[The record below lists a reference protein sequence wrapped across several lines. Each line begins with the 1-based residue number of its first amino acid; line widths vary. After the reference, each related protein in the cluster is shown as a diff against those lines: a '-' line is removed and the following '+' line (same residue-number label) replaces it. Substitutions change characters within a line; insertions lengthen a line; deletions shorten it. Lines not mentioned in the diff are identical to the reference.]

1 MRVYTRNGD
10 DGVTTG
16 YDGNDYDKD
25 ALSIKIVGVLDEFLA
40 SIDEAIVSLGNQE
53 KTDLLDDIQDLL
65 WQTAGEIS
73 LGDQGKNVEDA
84 IQADDIDGLEEQI
97 DEYNPEISHFV
108 RYRTENG
115 VRLNRARVECR
126 RLERRLT
133 PAMRD
138 DDIRP
143 VIYKYINRLSDLLY
157 VLACSEERRLRPQSD

>member
-40 SIDEAIVSLGNQE
+40 SIDEAIVSLENQE

-143 VIYKYINRLSDLLY
+143 VIYEYINRLSDLLY

>member
-16 YDGNDYDKD
+16 YDGKDYDKD
-25 ALSIKIVGVLDEFLA
+25 ALSIEIVGVLDEFLA
-40 SIDEAIVSLGNQE
+40 SIDEAIVTLDNDDKVG
-53 KTDLLDDIQDLL
+53 LLDNIQDLL

-73 LGDQGKNVEDA
+73 LGEKGKNVDDA
-84 IQADDIDGLEEQI
+84 IQADDIEGLEDQI
-97 DEYNPEISHFV
+97 DDYNPEISHFV
-108 RYRTENG
+108 RYRTEPG

-138 DDIRP
+138 NDVRP
-143 VIYKYINRLSDLLY
+143 VVYEYINRLSDLLY
-157 VLACSEERRLRPQSD
+157 VLACSEERRLRPHND

>member
-25 ALSIKIVGVLDEFLA
+25 ALSIEIVGVLDEFLA
-40 SIDEAIVSLGNQE
+40 SIDEAIVSLENQE

>member
-40 SIDEAIVSLGNQE
+40 SIDEAIVSLENRE

-143 VIYKYINRLSDLLY
+143 VIYEYINRLSDLLY